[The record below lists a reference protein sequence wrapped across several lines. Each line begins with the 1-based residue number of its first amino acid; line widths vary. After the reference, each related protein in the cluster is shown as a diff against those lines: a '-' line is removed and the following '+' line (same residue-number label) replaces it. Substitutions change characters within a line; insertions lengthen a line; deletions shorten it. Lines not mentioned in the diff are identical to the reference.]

1 MEDNNLISK
10 IYPVTGLSC
19 ASCAAKTEAAVKKL
33 NGIKQASVNFAGSSL
48 KVEFFPEILSPS
60 EIRES
65 VRRAGYDVLIDE
77 ADSSALV
84 EAARNKHLKATLLNT
99 VGALVLSVPLVVIA
113 MFFPGISHGSLV
125 MMALATPVVFW
136 FGRQFFSGAIKQL
149 KHRSANM
156 DTLVALSTGIAYIY
170 STVVAFFPGI
180 FENKGIDTHVYFEAS
195 AVIITFI
202 LLGRFLEEKAKSN
215 TSEALRKL
223 IGMQVKTVTVIAD
236 DGTMKEV
243 SAEHVV
249 PGDII
254 LARPGEKI
262 AVDGTV
268 MRGST
273 FIDES
278 MLTGEPLAV
287 EKTAGSKVFA
297 GTLNRNGS
305 IHFRAEK
312 TGKDTLL
319 GQIITMVR
327 EAQGSKAPVQHLVDR
342 IAAVFVPVVIGIALL
357 SGIAWFLLA
366 RENNVIHSLLA
377 VVTVLIIACPC
388 ALGLATPTAIMAGIG
403 KGAGNGILI
412 KDAVS
417 LETAYR
423 INVIV
428 LDKTGTITLGE
439 PLVNGFLWKENIFR
453 ERFSRI
459 LHAIEKSSAHPLA
472 EPVYRYLEDSGIESL
487 SQEVLIETLPGR
499 GIKAVTEGNIYYV
512 GNRALMDENGIM
524 ISDELIRSEADWKKQ
539 AMSISFFAGKE
550 EALAVFAI
558 SDKVKTSSKEAVD
571 SLHKLGLEVHMLT
584 GDNEESAAV
593 AAREAGIDI
602 YRSGLLPADK
612 QDYIRE
618 LQLQGKIVG
627 MAGDGINDT
636 QALAQ
641 ADVSIAM
648 GKGSD
653 IALDTAKMTIISS
666 DLTKI
671 AQALRLSKLTVR
683 TIRQNLFWASLYNLV
698 AIPVAAGIL
707 YPFTGFLLNPMI
719 AGAAMALSS
728 VSVVSN
734 SLRLAVK
741 KI

>member
-1 MEDNNLISK
+1 MSDNSVITK

-19 ASCAAKTEAAVKKL
+19 ASCAAKAESVVNKL
-33 NGIKQASVNFAGSSL
+33 NGVKNASVNFAGASL
-48 KVEFFPEILSPS
+48 KVEFLPETLSPS
-60 EIRES
+60 EIRAS
-65 VRRAGYDVLIDE
+65 VRRAGYDILIDE
-77 ADSSALV
+77 TESTELV
-84 EAARNKHLKATLLNT
+84 EKARKEHLKGTLLNMA
-99 VGALVLSVPLVVIA
+99 GAAVLSIPLVIVA
-113 MFFPGISHGSLV
+113 MFFPEISHAPFI

-136 FGRQFFSGAIKQL
+136 FGRQFFSGALKQL
-149 KHRSANM
+149 RHRSANM
-156 DTLVALSTGIAYIY
+156 DTLVALSTGIAWAY
-170 STVVAFFPGI
+170 SSFVALFPGI
-180 FENKGIDTHVYFEAS
+180 FENKGMDTHVYFEAS

-202 LLGRFLEEKAKSN
+202 LLGRFLEDRAKSN
-215 TSEALRKL
+215 TSEALKKL
-223 IGMQVKTVTVIAD
+223 IGMQVKNVTVITE
-236 DGTMKEV
+236 DGMMKEIPAGEV
-243 SAEHVV
+243 I

-254 LARPGEKI
+254 LAKPGEKV
-262 AVDGTV
+262 AVDGV
-268 MRGST
+268 VIRGST

-287 EKTAGSKVFA
+287 EKTTGSKVFA
-297 GTLNRNGS
+297 GTINRNGS

-342 IAAVFVPVVIGIALL
+342 IAAVFVPVVIVIALL
-357 SGIAWFLLA
+357 SGISWFLLA
-366 RENNVIHSLLA
+366 KENNLMHSLLA

-403 KGAGNGILI
+403 KGAGKGILI
-412 KDAVS
+412 KDAAS

-423 INVIV
+423 TNVIV
-428 LDKTGTITLGE
+428 LDKTGTITLGK
-439 PLVNGFLWKENIFR
+439 PLVNGFVWKEGIFR
-453 ERFSRI
+453 ERYGRI
-459 LHAIEKSSAHPLA
+459 LHSIEKSSAHPLA
-472 EPVYRYLEDSGIESL
+472 EPVARYLEDSGIENFAPGIHTENL
-487 SQEVLIETLPGR
+487 TGR
-499 GIKAVTEGNIYYV
+499 GIKAVTDGHTYYV
-512 GNRALMDENGIM
+512 GNRALMDEQGIK
-524 ISDELIRSEADWKKQ
+524 ISDELIRAYEEWKKK
-539 AMSISFFAGKE
+539 AMSISFFAGNK
-550 EALAVFAI
+550 EALAVIAI

-571 SLHKLGLEVHMLT
+571 DLHKLGLEVHMLT

-593 AAREAGIDI
+593 AALEAGIDI
-602 YRSGLLPADK
+602 YRAGLLPGDK
-612 QDYIRE
+612 QDHIRE
-618 LQLQGKIVG
+618 LQKKGKIVA
-627 MAGDGINDT
+627 MVGDGINDT

-653 IALDTAKMTIISS
+653 IALDTARMTIISS
-666 DLTKI
+666 ELTKI
-671 AQALRLSKLTVR
+671 AQALRLSKLTVK
-683 TIRQNLFWASLYNLV
+683 TIRQNLFWASVYNLI

-734 SLRLAVK
+734 SLRLAMK